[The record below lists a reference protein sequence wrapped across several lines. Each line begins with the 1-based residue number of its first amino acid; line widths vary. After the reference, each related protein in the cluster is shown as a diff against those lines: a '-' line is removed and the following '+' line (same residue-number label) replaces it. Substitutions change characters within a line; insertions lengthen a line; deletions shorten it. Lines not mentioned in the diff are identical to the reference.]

1 MKAGTTGPSAGPPQA
16 GPSPLGGQRSGNA
29 ASVGAHD
36 TSRRILFFA
45 DASSV
50 HTRRWVQAMA
60 ERQFECFVATRRPAT
75 IAGAAE
81 VIALQEGDGGL
92 GWFRAIPQVRALARR
107 IRPHWVHGHYVT
119 SYGLWAAAC
128 GYPVPKVLTAWG
140 SDILVTPREPG
151 LRGSFMSGLVGWS
164 LRQAQLVT
172 ADSSDVIEAI
182 RGYGVKAPCHEVLWG
197 ADTDRFRPG
206 KPAKPGFEIVSLRSW
221 EPNYNIDVIL
231 HAFARLR
238 RERPDA
244 GAVLTLLGG
253 GPLDRELHSLAIQLE
268 LGDDALRLI
277 GRTDDTG
284 MVEALQ
290 RAAVSVSVPSSDATS
305 VAMLES
311 MACGVAV
318 VASDLPANRPWIDAS
333 LLVPAKDEAALARV
347 LVRLCD
353 DRSLV
358 RSLGERNRRLVEQKG
373 SRRGQM
379 DRMAVLYESLWLRAP
394 GPGAA

>member
-1 MKAGTTGPSAGPPQA
+1 MSMT
-16 GPSPLGGQRSGNA
+16 
-29 ASVGAHD
+29 D

-45 DASSV
+45 DASNI

-60 ERQFECFVATRRPAT
+60 ERQFECYVVTRRPGT
-75 IAGAAE
+75 IAGAKE
-81 VIALQEGDGGL
+81 VIALHEGDSAL

-172 ADSSDVIEAI
+172 ADSADVIEAI
-182 RGYGVKAPCHEVLWG
+182 RGYGVRAPCHEVLWG
-197 ADTDRFRPG
+197 ADTDRFRPARA
-206 KPAKPGFEIVSLRSW
+206 AKAGFEVVSLRNW
-221 EPNYNIDVIL
+221 EPNYNIDTIL
-231 HAFARLR
+231 RAFARLR
-238 RERPDA
+238 RERPEA
-244 GAVLTLLGG
+244 NAVLTLLGG

-268 LGDDALRLI
+268 LGDDALRLV

-290 RAAVSVSVPSSDATS
+290 RASVSVSVPSSDATS

-318 VASDLPANRPWIDAS
+318 VASDLPANRPWVDAAWR
-333 LLVPAKDEAALARV
+333 VPPRDDAALARA
-347 LVRLCD
+347 LIRLCD
-353 DRSLV
+353 DRAQA
-358 RSLGERNRRLVEQKG
+358 RALGEHNRRLVEQKG
-373 SRRGQM
+373 SRRGEM
-379 DRMAVLYESLWLRAP
+379 DRMAALYESLWLRAP
-394 GPGAA
+394 APGGATP

>member
-1 MKAGTTGPSAGPPQA
+1 MT
-16 GPSPLGGQRSGNA
+16 A
-29 ASVGAHD
+29 ATD
-36 TSRRILFFA
+36 TARRILFFA

-60 ERQFECFVATRRPAT
+60 ERQFECHVVTRRPGT
-75 IAGAAE
+75 IAGAE
-81 VIALQEGDGGL
+81 VIALNEGDSAL
-92 GWFRAIPQVRALARR
+92 GWFSAIPQVRAIARR
-107 IRPHWVHGHYVT
+107 VRPHWVHGHYVT

-140 SDILVTPREPG
+140 SDILVTPRAPG
-151 LRGSFMSGLVGWS
+151 LHGSFMSGLVGWS

-172 ADSSDVIEAI
+172 ADSADVIEAI

-197 ADTDRFRPG
+197 ADTDRFRPRRALSAS
-206 KPAKPGFEIVSLRSW
+206 PRPSFEVVSLRNW

-231 HAFARLR
+231 RAFARLR
-238 RERPDA
+238 RERPEA
-244 GAVLTLLGG
+244 NAVLTLLGG

-268 LGDDALRLI
+268 LGDDALRMI
-277 GRTDDTG
+277 GRTDDLG

-290 RAAVSVSVPSSDATS
+290 RAQVSVTVPTSDATS

-318 VASDLPANRPWIDAS
+318 VASDLPANRAWVEPEWR
-333 LLVPAKDEAALARV
+333 VPPRDDAALARA

-353 DRSLV
+353 DRAAA
-358 RSLGERNRRLVEQKG
+358 RALGEHNRRLCEQKG
-373 SRRGQM
+373 SRRVQM
-379 DRMAVLYESLWLRAP
+379 DRMAALYESLWLRAP
-394 GPGAA
+394 LPPGA